1 MSSHFHTFTTFKH
14 FKNTPQF
21 SPFLA
26 EYGQQHSAF
35 LSDFQ
40 LTSPPI
46 SSLFI
51 FLKHLD
57 NL

>member
-1 MSSHFHTFTTFKH
+1 MTNHFLHFYNLQTLQKHSSIQ
-14 FKNTPQF
+14 PF
-21 SPFLA
+21 SA
-26 EYGQQHSAF
+26 ESGQQHSAF

-40 LTSPPI
+40 LTSHPI